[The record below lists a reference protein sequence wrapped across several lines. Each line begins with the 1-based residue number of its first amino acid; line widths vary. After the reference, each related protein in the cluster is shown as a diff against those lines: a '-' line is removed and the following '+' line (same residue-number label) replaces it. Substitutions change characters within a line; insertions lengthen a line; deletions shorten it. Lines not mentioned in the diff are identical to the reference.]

1 MEGGVRVPCI
11 IQWPGTIPADD
22 SITSWTAQ
30 TDLVPTFLDAAGVP
44 HPPGMKF
51 DGISILNLLKSKKKI
66 HSSKSKALI
75 RKTPHEIH
83 KRLYLYHRDTDP
95 FDGYDGRI
103 NSAGI
108 LENLKIITKDRS
120 GYIYKMFD
128 LKKDP
133 LESKNLIKPHSN
145 RLDFNNL
152 SPSNIR
158 ENVNLDSSIVSNKCM
173 EANNHTT
180 CSTRY
185 YENNIREALRCYF
198 SLSFDNL
205 QS

>member
-1 MEGGVRVPCI
+1 
-11 IQWPGTIPADD
+11 
-22 SITSWTAQ
+22 
-30 TDLVPTFLDAAGVP
+30 
-44 HPPGMKF
+44 
-51 DGISILNLLKSKKKI
+51 
-66 HSSKSKALI
+66 
-75 RKTPHEIH
+75 
-83 KRLYLYHRDTDP
+83 
-95 FDGYDGRI
+95 
-103 NSAGI
+103 
-108 LENLKIITKDRS
+108 
-120 GYIYKMFD
+120 MFD

-185 YENNIREALRCYF
+185 YENNIRKIIYIMSKLKNFVHYGNAGHQYYMRHYEKQAVCHVPVVSEIHPLRYGEPNCTSCSYPEY
-198 SLSFDNL
+198 
-205 QS
+205 